1 MSHSMLKSTPKRA
14 EAPSTGGSN
23 QLHKGLSRAQISM
36 MGLGGA
42 IGAGLFVGSGQAI
55 SIAGPA
61 VLISYLLAG
70 TIVIVIM
77 AMLAEMVAANPSAG
91 AFSTFAHKAMGRSA
105 GSTVGWLY
113 WIQLVVVIA
122 AEATGAAAILSTW
135 VPGIPQWSWVLLFVV
150 VLTGVNLLGVR
161 NYGKFE
167 FWFAFIKVAAILAFL
182 AFGVLVIL
190 GIIPTS
196 QPVGFANFVEH
207 GGFAPSGMAGIAA
220 ALLIVIF
227 SFGGTEVV
235 SIAAAESDDPAGNIK
250 RTVSQVMLRILFF
263 YLGSIIVILAVLPWN
278 SAAVVEGPFSAVLA
292 VLNVPGVELMMA
304 LLIVV
309 ALLSAMNANIYGA
322 SRMLYSLGH
331 RKMAPT
337 LVTTVT
343 GQGVPANAVIWSV
356 SFSFIAVGL
365 NWVWPDAVMP
375 LLLNIVGSTII
386 VIWSFI
392 ALTQFILRR
401 RAQREGTDLP
411 IKLWGFPFLSLA
423 TIAAMLGIMAMAM
436 TDATAR
442 TQLLL
447 TLGLTGA
454 LWLGTKYALRNR
466 SDIDVP

>member
-1 MSHSMLKSTPKRA
+1 MNRTAVTSRPQTAATDRGA
-14 EAPSTGGSN
+14 N
-23 QLHKGLSRAQISM
+23 QLHSGLTRRQISM

-61 VLISYLLAG
+61 VLVSYLLAG
-70 TIVIVIM
+70 TVVIVIM

-91 AFSTFAHKAMGRSA
+91 AFSTFAHKALGRSA

-122 AEATGAAAILSTW
+122 AEATGAAAILSSWFTS
-135 VPGIPQWSWVLLFVV
+135 IPQWTWVAIFVV
-150 VLTGVNLLGVR
+150 VLTGVNLLGVG

-182 AFGVLVIL
+182 AFGALVVT
-190 GIIPTS
+190 GIIPTGH
-196 QPVGFANFVEH
+196 PVGLANLVGN
-207 GGFAPSGMAGIAA
+207 GGFAPNGMAGIAA

-250 RTVSQVMLRILFF
+250 RTVSQVMMRILCF
-263 YLGSIIVILAVLPWN
+263 YIGSILVILAVLPWN
-278 SAAVVEGPFSAVLA
+278 SPEVIEGPFSAVLA
-292 VLNVPGVELMMA
+292 VLNVPGVELMMS

-322 SRMLYSLGH
+322 SRMLYSLGS

-343 GQGVPANAVIWSV
+343 GKGVPANAVIWSV

-375 LLLNIVGSTII
+375 LLLNVVGSTII

-392 ALTQFILRR
+392 AVTQFVLRM
-401 RAQREGTDLP
+401 RAEREGTELP
-411 IKLWGFPFLSLA
+411 MKLWGFPYLSLA
-423 TIAAMLGIMAMAM
+423 TIAAMVGIMAIAM

-447 TLGLTGA
+447 TLGLTGL
-454 LWLGTKYALRNR
+454 LWLVSKLRKPADQQAAVR
-466 SDIDVP
+466 

>member
-1 MSHSMLKSTPKRA
+1 MNGNDLKDARQQAADQAGGNKLHSSLTRS
-14 EAPSTGGSN
+14 
-23 QLHKGLSRAQISM
+23 QISM

-61 VLISYLLAG
+61 VLVSYLLAG

-91 AFSTFAHKAMGRSA
+91 AFSTFAHQALGRSA

-135 VPGIPQWSWVLLFVV
+135 FQGIPQWAWVLVFVV
-150 VLTGVNLLGVR
+150 VLTAVNLLGVG

-182 AFGVLVIL
+182 VFGALVVF

-196 QPVGFANFVEH
+196 HPVGLANLGAH
-207 GGFAPSGMAGIAA
+207 GGFAPNGMAGIAA

-235 SIAAAESDDPAGNIK
+235 SIAAAESDDPAGNIR

-263 YLGSIIVILAVLPWN
+263 YLGSIIVIVAVLPWN
-278 SAAVVEGPFSAVLA
+278 APEVVEGPFGAVLA
-292 VLNVPGVELMMA
+292 VLNVPGVELLMS
-304 LLIVV
+304 LLIVI

-322 SRMLYSLGH
+322 SRMLYSLGT
-331 RKMAPT
+331 RQMAPRQ
-337 LVTTVT
+337 VTHVT
-343 GQGVPANAVIWSV
+343 GKGVPANAVVWSV
-356 SFSFIAVGL
+356 SFAFIAVGL

-375 LLLNIVGSTII
+375 LLLNVVGSTII

-392 ALTQFILRR
+392 AVTQFVLRR
-401 RAQREGTDLP
+401 RAEQEGTSLP
-411 IKLWGFPFLSLA
+411 LKLWGFPYLSLA
-423 TIAAMLGIMAMAM
+423 TIAAMAGVVAMAM
-436 TDATAR
+436 TDASAR

-447 TLGLTGA
+447 TLGLTGL
-454 LWLGTKYALRNR
+454 LWLVSKLSHSAATAKAK
-466 SDIDVP
+466 S